1 MEKITYY
8 TNSGEF
14 EAEKLLP
21 CPFCG
26 GEPEFI
32 TIGNDYTKSRK
43 AQIKC
48 KKCIVK
54 RTTGAI
60 RNNLEWCGRK
70 AIEAWNERWEESKNF
85 A

>member
-1 MEKITYY
+1 MEQITYS

-14 EAEKLLP
+14 KADKLLP

-26 GEPEFI
+26 GEPEFY

-43 AQIKC
+43 AEIKC
-48 KKCIVK
+48 TKCMVK

-60 RNNLEWCGRK
+60 RQDLEWCGRK
-70 AIEAWNERWEESKNF
+70 AIEAWNQRWQNER
-85 A
+85 